1 MIGNISGS
9 PCSNR
14 RNRIVE
20 SRKRLIG
27 LRTSQIQED
36 PFEQMSL
43 FEDERQKKMRAME
56 KAVDHIRGRYGI
68 DSVQRARFLKEN
80 SPTPHAVSRKKHLNQ
95 ASQHNTG
102 KEF

>member
-1 MIGNISGS
+1 M
-9 PCSNR
+9 
-14 RNRIVE
+14 E

-80 SPTPHAVSRKKHLNQ
+80 SHAVSRKKHLNQ

>member
-1 MIGNISGS
+1 M
-9 PCSNR
+9 
-14 RNRIVE
+14 E

-68 DSVQRARFLKEN
+68 DSVQRASFLKEN
-80 SPTPHAVSRKKHLNQ
+80 SPTPPAVSRKKHLNQ